1 MSYAKGLSLALALV
15 MVSSGLSNASAGP
28 IKNNASAGPIN
39 KVRGITP
46 KVYISDRMKHKV
58 KGKTPKTFTKGALA
72 DGGGTVFTV
81 DRFGRLHHKP
91 VPTNSPLSPAS
102 RFMDTSNPQTHPVG
116 GPSHWLSTGTASQ
129 RAR

>member
-28 IKNNASAGPIN
+28 IN
-39 KVRGITP
+39 KVSGITP
-46 KVYISDRMKHKV
+46 KTYIGGIKNKIS
-58 KGKTPKTFTKGALA
+58 GGGSPKTFTKGALA

-81 DRFGRLHHKP
+81 DRFGRMHHKP

-102 RFMDTSNPQTHPVG
+102 RFMDTSNPQTHSVG